1 MNQKISLTI
10 ILLAVTILTILPTDL
25 VESAAILTPTP
36 APTDE
41 DILPTDTGISP
52 SVEMHFVY
60 IPLSFRNYVNHRII
74 FYIDPGAWDYW
85 NPYVCDRYLCEKT
98 NVHPILMHK
107 LTYGY
112 KLYMMFVYDDAENA
126 FVFPFIILDEREVC
140 AAWVCASYTDEI
152 LTITNTSDTP
162 KTIMLFVDEILLP
175 LPYLEQQRL
184 SSKTAYMMSNVIKDK
199 VFENIARLHKE
210 GQK

>member
-152 LTITNTSDTP
+152 LTISNTSDTL

-175 LPYLEQQRL
+175 LPSSEQQRL
-184 SSKTAYMMSNVIKDK
+184 SSKTAYMMSNVTKND
-199 VFENIARLHKE
+199 VLEDIAQLWKE